1 MSFITKAFSF
11 FNFNPWTFALQ
22 MVASAILSKLFAPSP
37 PSQAAQAP
45 ETNPGSRAQTPPAGS
60 NKLPV
65 IYGQA
70 WTGGIIT
77 DLSITSDN
85 QTLYYVFA
93 LSEVTN
99 TESSSVGSADEITF
113 GDVYWGGK
121 RCVFASVTSV
131 NSTNL
136 IAGIIYQITTLG
148 TTDFTTLGASS
159 NTIGVIFTATGAGAG
174 TGTATPTDTSAVSGL
189 YDPSTGQTQDI
200 SEYMNI
206 YLYKNGSNNPAN
218 SSLSAIQVMN
228 QTGLTYTWSG
238 NKLMTNCAF
247 AIIKL
252 KYSQSRN
259 LVGLNATNFQLTN
272 ARKAPGDC
280 FLDYLTS
287 TRYGASIPLASI
299 DTTSLTALNSY
310 SNAPIGFITYTGGS
324 STQSRFQFNGQ
335 LDTAQK
341 IMKNIQSMA
350 DCCDCLVKYN
360 EITGLWGVIV
370 QSPAYTIA
378 MDINDSNM
386 IGPIIVS
393 PIDISNSFNIIET
406 KFPDGS
412 EQDSFNAATFDLADL
427 NPSLLFPNEPV
438 NKQSV
443 SLYLTNNSVTAQY
456 IANRMLE
463 AAREDLQIQCEINY
477 IGLELEAGDIVSV
490 TNTNYGWSAKLFR
503 ILKVIEKFADD
514 GAVTASLSLSEYNPA
529 VYDDYS
535 VTQFTPADNTGL
547 SSPTTFG
554 LVYAPVITIQYP
566 SITNPA
572 FTIRIQ
578 TSSAGIS
585 EYAEIYYSA
594 YQFPTD
600 DQLIFAGTT
609 EVQPA
614 GVPYVVDTYMPDVQ
628 LFNIPAGDW
637 YFFTRMVNNL
647 ASSNYSLASTKL
659 VWRPTTF
666 QYTEK
671 FLSVAYADNITGTS
685 NFSLSPTNRLY
696 YGLYNNNSTSPS
708 TIYTDYKWYL
718 ADPAFGTNKFLCF
731 INRTGRK
738 FSFDTDFADYA
749 SGTGQFVPTT
759 FADFD
764 PRLWSALPDGLNV
777 IDLDNKT
784 GQLITTGTT
793 TTGTGQVKV
802 SNTGDGQLIAS
813 LDQFLDFGGPA
824 TYTGSAA
831 TITVDIYGRVVG
843 FTTPDNFYMTIDYFT
858 ATASQTV
865 FSVTR
870 AATYISGQC
879 LVFLNGCLL
888 SDTEYTDTSG
898 ATGTVTLSTG
908 ATLNDVVTIYSM
920 RAISS
925 GNFYDNTYLEVATVG
940 ASSIVWNAAAMPYQ
954 LIRAG
959 DLLTFS
965 NSGTPT
971 TYTVSTVN
979 YTTRTIT
986 FTGAITASIG
996 NTIYTYRASGASY
1009 PVFSRFEATL
1019 TSATAYTPTDWQ
1031 FNSGYELPF
1040 YNGTIVPDA
1049 DYDIVGNTYTNIPSV
1064 SDGLLTIIQFSGNN
1078 TTTPTGTPQNVITFT
1093 TIGQTFYSFNFTS
1106 GALGI
1111 YANGVLYEGGVDY
1124 TTSTNSYTLTNSPTE
1139 SFIIQQQT
1147 FARAGAA

>member
-1 MSFITKAFSF
+1 MAQVVAAWIAENFISMAVSM
-11 FNFNPWTFALQ
+11 L
-22 MVASAILSKLFAPSP
+22 VSSVLSKLLAPTP
-37 PSQAAQAP
+37 PSQAAQQP
-45 ETNPGSRAQTPPAGS
+45 EPNPGSRAQTPPAGD

-65 IYGQA
+65 GYGNF

-77 DLSITSDN
+77 DLSITTDN
-85 QTLYYVFA
+85 QVLYYVFA

-99 TESSSVGSADEITF
+99 TESGSSVGSADNITF

-121 RCVFASVTSV
+121 KCVFD
-131 NSTNL
+131 STDL
-136 IAGIIYQITTLG
+136 TK
-148 TTDFTTLGASS
+148 
-159 NTIGVIFTATGAGAG
+159 V
-174 TGTATPTDTSAVSGL
+174 VSL
-189 YDPSTGQTQDI
+189 LDPSTSETQDV
-200 SEYMNI
+200 SGYMNI
-206 YLYKNGSNNPAN
+206 YLYKNGSLNPSN
-218 SSLSAIQVMN
+218 TTDSAITIMSDPN
-228 QTGLTYTWSG
+228 LTYKWDST
-238 NKLMTNCAF
+238 KTMTNCAF
-247 AIIKL
+247 AIIKIQ
-252 KYSQSRN
+252 YSQSRN
-259 LVGLNATNFQLTN
+259 LVGLAATNFELTN
-272 ARKAPGDC
+272 ARSAPGDC

-287 TRYGASIPLASI
+287 TRYGASIPLANI
-299 DTTSLTALNSY
+299 DTTSLTALNVY
-310 SNAPIGFITYTGGS
+310 SNATITYTPYGGGS
-324 STQSRFQFNGQ
+324 ATTKRFEFNGQ

-350 DCCDCLVKYN
+350 DCADCLVKYN

-370 QSPAYTIA
+370 QTPIYTIA

-386 IGPIIVS
+386 IGPITIS

-406 KFPDGS
+406 KFPDGTQ
-412 EQDSFNAATFDLADL
+412 QDSFNAATFDLAEL

-443 SLYLTNNSVTAQY
+443 SLYLTNSSITAQY

-477 IGLELEAGDIVSV
+477 IGLELEAGDILTV
-490 TNTNYGWSAKLFR
+490 TNANYGWSAKLFR
-503 ILKVIEKFADD
+503 VMKVVEKFGDN
-514 GAVTASLSLSEYNPA
+514 GTVTATLSLSEYNPA
-529 VYDDYS
+529 VYDDYN

-547 SSPTTFG
+547 PSPTTFG
-554 LVYAPVITIQYP
+554 TVYPPVVTAQYP

-572 FTIRIQ
+572 FTLKIQ

-585 EYAEIYYSA
+585 EYANIYYSA
-594 YQFPTD
+594 YQYPTE

-614 GVPYVVDTYMPDVQ
+614 GVPYVVNTYMPDVQ

-637 YFFTRMVNNL
+637 YFFCQMVNNL
-647 ASSNYSLASTKL
+647 ANSHYSLASTKL
-659 VWRPTTF
+659 TWRPTTF

-685 NFSLSPTNRLY
+685 NFSLSPTGRLY

-708 TIYTDYKWYL
+708 STPSDYKWYL

-759 FADFD
+759 IADFD
-764 PRLWSALPDGLNV
+764 PRLWSALPDGSNV

-802 SNTGDGQLIAS
+802 TNTGDGQVIAS
-813 LDQFLDFGGPA
+813 LDQFLDFGGP
-824 TYTGSAA
+824 TTFTGSAA

-843 FTTPDNFYMTIDYFT
+843 FTTPDNFYMTIAYFT
-858 ATASQTV
+858 ATSGQTV
-865 FSVTR
+865 FTVTR
-870 AATYISGQC
+870 DATYIQGQC

-888 SDTEYTDTSG
+888 SDTEYTDTGG
-898 ATGTVTLSTG
+898 ATGTVTLTTG
-908 ATLNDVVTIYSM
+908 ATLNDIVTIYSM

-925 GNFYDNTYLEVATVG
+925 GIYYDNTHLQVDTVG
-940 ASSIVWNAAAMPYQ
+940 ATSIVWNASAMPYQ

-965 NSGTPT
+965 NSGVPL

-979 YTTRTIT
+979 YITRTIT
-986 FTGAITASIG
+986 FTGVIVATAG
-996 NTIYTYRASGASY
+996 NSIYTYRAATSSY
-1009 PVFSRFEATL
+1009 PVFSRFETTL
-1019 TSATAYTPTDWQ
+1019 TSASAYTPTDWQ

-1040 YNGTIVPDA
+1040 YNGTVVPDQ

-1064 SDGLLTIIQFSGNN
+1064 SSGLLTIIQFSGNN
-1078 TTTPTGTPQNVITFT
+1078 TTTPTGTPQNVITYA
-1093 TIGQTFYSFNFTS
+1093 IVGQTYYSFNFTN

-1124 TTSTNSYTLTNSPTE
+1124 TTSTNSYTLTNSPIE

-1147 FARAGAA
+1147 FARYGAA

>member
-1 MSFITKAFSF
+1 MAQVVAAWIAENFISMAVSM
-11 FNFNPWTFALQ
+11 L
-22 MVASAILSKLFAPSP
+22 VSSVLSKLLAPTP
-37 PSQAAQAP
+37 PSQAAQQP
-45 ETNPGSRAQTPPAGS
+45 EPNPGSRAQTPPAGD

-65 IYGQA
+65 GYGNF

-77 DLSITSDN
+77 DLSITTDN
-85 QTLYYVFA
+85 QVLYYVFA

-99 TESSSVGSADEITF
+99 TESGSSVGSADNITF

-121 RCVFASVTSV
+121 KCVFD
-131 NSTNL
+131 STDL
-136 IAGIIYQITTLG
+136 TK
-148 TTDFTTLGASS
+148 
-159 NTIGVIFTATGAGAG
+159 V
-174 TGTATPTDTSAVSGL
+174 VSL
-189 YDPSTGQTQDI
+189 LDPSTSETQDV
-200 SEYMNI
+200 SGYMNI
-206 YLYKNGSNNPAN
+206 YLYKNGSLNPSN
-218 SSLSAIQVMN
+218 TTDSAITIMSDPN
-228 QTGLTYTWSG
+228 LTYKWDST
-238 NKLMTNCAF
+238 KTMTNCAF
-247 AIIKL
+247 AIIKIQ
-252 KYSQSRN
+252 YSQSRN
-259 LVGLNATNFQLTN
+259 LVGLAATNFELTN
-272 ARKAPGDC
+272 ARSAPGDC

-287 TRYGASIPLASI
+287 TRYGASIPLANI
-299 DTTSLTALNSY
+299 DTTSLTALNVY
-310 SNAPIGFITYTGGS
+310 SNATITYTPYGGGS
-324 STQSRFQFNGQ
+324 ATTKRFEFNGQ
-335 LDTAQK
+335 LDTSQK

-350 DCCDCLVKYN
+350 DCADCLVKYN

-370 QSPAYTIA
+370 QTPIYTIA

-386 IGPIIVS
+386 IGPITIS

-406 KFPDGS
+406 KFPDGTQ
-412 EQDSFNAATFDLADL
+412 QDSFNAATFDLAEL

-443 SLYLTNNSVTAQY
+443 SLYLTNSSITAQY

-477 IGLELEAGDIVSV
+477 IGLELEAGDILTV
-490 TNTNYGWSAKLFR
+490 TNANYGWSAKLFR
-503 ILKVIEKFADD
+503 VMKVVEKFGDN
-514 GAVTASLSLSEYNPA
+514 GTVTATLSLSEYNPA
-529 VYDDYS
+529 VYDDYN

-547 SSPTTFG
+547 PSPTTFG
-554 LVYAPVITIQYP
+554 TVYPPVVTAQYP

-572 FTIRIQ
+572 FTLKIQ

-585 EYAEIYYSA
+585 EYANIYYSA
-594 YQFPTD
+594 YQYPTE

-614 GVPYVVDTYMPDVQ
+614 GVPYVVNTYMPDVQ

-637 YFFTRMVNNL
+637 YFFCQMVNNL
-647 ASSNYSLASTKL
+647 ANSHYSLASTKL
-659 VWRPTTF
+659 TWRPTTF

-685 NFSLSPTNRLY
+685 NFSLSPTGRLY

-708 TIYTDYKWYL
+708 STPSDYKWYL

-759 FADFD
+759 IADFD
-764 PRLWSALPDGLNV
+764 PRLWSALPDGSNV

-802 SNTGDGQLIAS
+802 TNTGDGQVIAS
-813 LDQFLDFGGPA
+813 LDQFLDFGGP
-824 TYTGSAA
+824 TTFTGSAA

-843 FTTPDNFYMTIDYFT
+843 FTTPDNFYMTIAYFT
-858 ATASQTV
+858 ATSGQTV
-865 FSVTR
+865 FTVTR
-870 AATYISGQC
+870 DATYIQGQC

-888 SDTEYTDTSG
+888 SDTEYTDTGG
-898 ATGTVTLSTG
+898 ATGTVTLTTG
-908 ATLNDVVTIYSM
+908 ATLNDIVTIYSM

-925 GNFYDNTYLEVATVG
+925 GIYYDNTHLQVDTVG
-940 ASSIVWNAAAMPYQ
+940 ATSIVWNASAMPYQ

-965 NSGTPT
+965 NSGVPL

-979 YTTRTIT
+979 YITRTIT
-986 FTGAITASIG
+986 FTGVIVATAG
-996 NTIYTYRASGASY
+996 NSIYTYRAATSSY
-1009 PVFSRFEATL
+1009 PVFSRFETTL
-1019 TSATAYTPTDWQ
+1019 TSASTYTPTDWQ

-1040 YNGTIVPDA
+1040 YNGTVVPDQ

-1064 SDGLLTIIQFSGNN
+1064 SSGLLTIIQFSGNN
-1078 TTTPTGTPQNVITFT
+1078 TTTPTGTPQNVITYA
-1093 TIGQTFYSFNFTS
+1093 IVGQTYYSFNFTN

-1124 TTSTNSYTLTNSPTE
+1124 TTSTNSYTLTNSPIE

-1147 FARAGAA
+1147 FARYGAA

>member
-1 MSFITKAFSF
+1 MSFVTKVFSF
-11 FNFNPWTFALQ
+11 FNFNPLTFALQ
-22 MVASAILSKLFAPSP
+22 LVASTILSKVFAPSP
-37 PSQAAQAP
+37 PSLSSQTP
-45 ETNPGSRAQTPPAGS
+45 EPNPGSRAQTPPAGN

-65 IYGQA
+65 VYGHA
-70 WTGGIIT
+70 WTGGIVT
-77 DLSITSDN
+77 DLSITTDN

-99 TESSSVGSADEITF
+99 TESSSVGGADTITF

-121 RCVFASVTSV
+121 KCIFDA
-131 NSTNL
+131 
-136 IAGIIYQITTLG
+136 
-148 TTDFTTLGASS
+148 TDLTK
-159 NTIGVIFTATGAGAG
+159 VIK
-174 TGTATPTDTSAVSGL
+174 L
-189 YDPSTGQTQDI
+189 RDPSTNQDQDI
-200 SEYMNI
+200 SGYMNI
-206 YLYKNGSNNPAN
+206 YFYKNGSNQPAN
-218 SSLSAIQVMN
+218 SSQSAISVM
-228 QTGLTYTWSG
+228 QATDLTYKWDSS
-238 NKLMTNCAF
+238 KLMTNCAF

-259 LVGLNATNFQLTN
+259 LVGLNATNFEITN
-272 ARKAPGDC
+272 ARSAPGDC

-287 TRYGASIPLASI
+287 TRYGASIPLANI

-310 SNAPIGFITYTGGS
+310 SNAPIGYTTYTGGS
-324 STQSRFQFNGQ
+324 STISRFAFNGQ

-370 QSPAYTIA
+370 QTPTYSVA

-386 IGPIIVS
+386 IGPIVVS
-393 PIDISNSFNIIET
+393 PIDISNSFNIIEV

-412 EQDSFNAATFDLADL
+412 QQDSFNAATFDLAEL
-427 NPSLLFPNEPV
+427 NPSLMFPNEPV

-443 SLYLTNNSVTAQY
+443 SLYLTNNNVTAQY

-463 AAREDLQIQCEINY
+463 AAREDLQLQCEINY
-477 IGLELEAGDIVSV
+477 IGLELEAGDIVTV

-503 ILKVIEKFADD
+503 ILKVIEKFGDN
-514 GAVTASLSLSEYNPA
+514 GTVTASLSLSEYNPA
-529 VYDDYS
+529 VYDDYD

-547 SSPTTFG
+547 PSPITFG
-554 LVYAPVITIQYP
+554 TVYPPVITAQYP

-585 EYAEIYYSA
+585 EYANIYYSA
-594 YQFPTD
+594 YQYPTD
-600 DQLIFAGTT
+600 DQLIFVGTT
-609 EVQPA
+609 EVQP
-614 GVPYVVDTYMPDVQ
+614 GGFPYVVNTYMPDVQ

-637 YFFTRMVNNL
+637 YFFCQMVNNL
-647 ASSNYSLASTKL
+647 ANSNYSLASSKL
-659 VWRPTTF
+659 TWRPTTF

-671 FLSVAYADNITGTS
+671 YLSVAYADNITGTS
-685 NFSLSPTNRLY
+685 NFSLSPTGRLY

-708 TIYTDYKWYL
+708 TNPADYKWYL

-759 FADFD
+759 IADFD

-802 SNTGDGQLIAS
+802 SNTQDGQLIAS
-813 LDQFLDFGGPA
+813 LDQFLDFGGP
-824 TYTGSAA
+824 TTFTGSAA

-843 FTTPDNFYMTIDYFT
+843 FTTPDNFYMTIDYFD
-858 ATASQTV
+858 ATSNQTV

-870 AATYISGQC
+870 AATYIQGQC
-879 LVFLNGCLL
+879 LVFINGCLL
-888 SDTEYTDTSG
+888 SDTEYTDTGG

-920 RAISS
+920 RAIST
-925 GNFYDNTYLEVATVG
+925 GNFYDNTHLNVATVSG
-940 ASSIVWNAAAMPYQ
+940 ANVTWNIAEMPYQ
-954 LIRAG
+954 LIRTG
-959 DLLTFS
+959 DIMTFS
-965 NSGTPT
+965 SSGTPNQ
-971 TYTVSTVN
+971 YTVSSVN
-979 YTTRTIT
+979 YGTATIT
-986 FTGAITASIG
+986 FTTSPTGLTAG
-996 NTIYTYRASGASY
+996 DPIYVYRASSSSY

-1019 TSATAYTPTDWQ
+1019 TSTTAYTPTDWQ

-1049 DYDIVGNTYTNIPSV
+1049 DYDIVGNTYTNIPAV
-1064 SDGLLTIIQFSGNN
+1064 SDGILTIIQFSGNN
-1078 TTTPTGTPQNVITFT
+1078 TTTPTGTMQNVITYT
-1093 TIGQTFYSFNFTS
+1093 NVGQTFYSFNFTN

-1124 TTSTNSYTLTNSPTE
+1124 TTSTNSYNLTNSPTE
-1139 SFIIQQQT
+1139 SFLIQQQT

>member
-11 FNFNPWTFALQ
+11 FNLNPFTFALQ
-22 MVASAILSKLFAPSP
+22 MVASSILSKVFAPSP
-37 PSQAAQAP
+37 PSLATQTP
-45 ETNPGSRAQTPPAGS
+45 EPNPGNRAQTPPAGN

-65 IYGQA
+65 IYGNA

-93 LSEVTN
+93 LCEVTN
-99 TESSSVGSADEITF
+99 TESSSVGGPDTITF
-113 GDVYWGGK
+113 GDIYWGGK
-121 RCVFASVTSV
+121 KCVFD
-131 NSTNL
+131 N
-136 IAGIIYQITTLG
+136 
-148 TTDFTTLGASS
+148 TDLTKVVKLR
-159 NTIGVIFTATGAGAG
+159 
-174 TGTATPTDTSAVSGL
+174 
-189 YDPSTGQTQDI
+189 DPSTNQDQDI
-200 SEYMNI
+200 SGYMNI
-206 YLYKNGSNNPAN
+206 YLYRNGSNNPTN
-218 SSLSAIQVMN
+218 SSLSAIQVMT
-228 QTGLTYTWSG
+228 QTGLTYTWDG
-238 NKLMTNCAF
+238 NKVMTNCAF

-259 LVGLNATNFQLTN
+259 LVGLSATNFEITN
-272 ARKAPGDC
+272 SRSAPGDC

-287 TRYGASIPLASI
+287 TRYGASIPLANI
-299 DTTSLTALNSY
+299 DTASLTALNTY
-310 SNAPIGFITYTGGS
+310 SNQTITYTPYGGGS
-324 STQSRFQFNGQ
+324 ATTKRFEFNGQ

-350 DCCDCLVKYN
+350 DCADCLVKYN

-370 QSPAYTIA
+370 QSPTYSVV

-386 IGPIIVS
+386 IGPIVVT
-393 PIDISNSFNIIET
+393 PIDISNSFNIIEV

-412 EQDSFNAATFDLADL
+412 EQDSFNAATFDLAQL

-443 SLYLTNNSVTAQY
+443 SLYLTNNSITAQY

-463 AAREDLQIQCEINY
+463 AAREDLQLQCEINY
-477 IGLELEAGDIVSV
+477 IGLELEAGDIVTV

-503 ILKVIEKFADD
+503 VLKVIEKFGDN
-514 GAVTASLSLSEYNPA
+514 GTVTASLNLSEYNPA
-529 VYDDYS
+529 IYNDYN
-535 VTQFTPADNTGL
+535 VTQFTPAPNTGL

-554 LVYAPVITIQYP
+554 TVYAPVITAQYP
-566 SITNPA
+566 SIVNPA

-594 YQFPTD
+594 YQYPTD

-609 EVQPA
+609 EVQP
-614 GVPYVVDTYMPDVQ
+614 GGSPYVVNTFMPDVQ

-659 VWRPTTF
+659 TWRPTTF

-685 NFSLSPTNRLY
+685 NFSLSPTGRLY
-696 YGLYNNNSTSPS
+696 YGLYNTSSTSPS
-708 TIYTDYKWYL
+708 TNPADYKWYL
-718 ADPAFGTNKFLCF
+718 ADPAFGTNKFLCY

-759 FADFD
+759 IADFD
-764 PRLWSALPDGLNV
+764 PRLWSALPDGSNI
-777 IDLDNKT
+777 IDLDAKT
-784 GQLITTGTT
+784 GQLISTGTT

-802 SNTGDGQLIAS
+802 SNTQDGQLIAS
-813 LDQFLDFGGPA
+813 LDQFLDFGGP
-824 TYTGSAA
+824 TTFTGSAA
-831 TITVDIYGRVVG
+831 TITVDVYGRVVG
-843 FTTPDNFYMTIDYFT
+843 FTTPDNFYMTIDYFN
-858 ATASQTV
+858 ATSGQTI

-870 AATYISGQC
+870 DSTYIQGQC
-879 LVFLNGCLL
+879 LVFINGLLL
-888 SDTEYTDTSG
+888 SDTEYTDTGGS
-898 ATGTVTLSTG
+898 TGTVTLSTG

-925 GNFYDNTYLEVATVG
+925 GNYYDNTHLNVASVSG
-940 ASSIVWNAAAMPYQ
+940 ADVTWNVAEMPYQ
-954 LIRAG
+954 LIRSG
-959 DLLTFS
+959 DIMTFS

-971 TYTVSTVN
+971 QYTVSSVN
-979 YTTRTIT
+979 YGTATIT
-986 FTGAITASIG
+986 FTTSPTGLTAG
-996 NTIYTYRASGASY
+996 DPIYTYRASGSSY

-1019 TSATAYTPTDWQ
+1019 TSATIYTPTTWS

-1040 YNGTIVPDA
+1040 YNGTLVPDA
-1049 DYDIVGNTYTNIPSV
+1049 DYDIVGNTYTNIPSI

-1078 TTTPTGTPQNVITFT
+1078 TTTPTGTMQNVITYT
-1093 TIGQTFYSFNFTS
+1093 NVGQTFYSFNFTS
-1106 GALGI
+1106 GALGL
-1111 YANGVLYEGGVDY
+1111 YANGVLYKGGVDY
-1124 TTSTNSYTLTNSPTE
+1124 TTSTNSYNLTNSPTE

>member
-1 MSFITKAFSF
+1 MVDKIVSAFASFSPLSF
-11 FNFNPWTFALQ
+11 AIQ
-22 MVASAILSKLFAPSP
+22 MVASAILSKLLAPSP
-37 PSQAAQAP
+37 PSQAAQQP
-45 ETNPGSRAQTPPAGS
+45 EPNPGSRAQTPPAGD

-65 IYGQA
+65 IYGHA

-77 DLSITSDN
+77 DLSITNDN

-99 TESSSVGSADEITF
+99 TETGGTPDTITF
-113 GDVYWGGK
+113 GDVYFGGK
-121 RCVFASVTSV
+121 KCVFD
-131 NSTNL
+131 
-136 IAGIIYQITTLG
+136 G
-148 TTDFTTLGASS
+148 TDLTK
-159 NTIGVIFTATGAGAG
+159 VI
-174 TGTATPTDTSAVSGL
+174 SL
-189 YDPSTGQTQDI
+189 LDPSTGESQDVSGYI
-200 SEYMNI
+200 NV
-206 YLYKNGSNNPAN
+206 YLYKNGSLNPAN
-218 SSLSAIQVMN
+218 TTQSAISVMSDSN
-228 QTGLTYTWSG
+228 LTYQW
-238 NKLMTNCAF
+238 NNDKLMTNCAF

-259 LVGLNATNFQLTN
+259 LTGLQATNFELTN

-280 FLDYLTS
+280 FLDYLSS
-287 TRYGASIPLASI
+287 TRYGAAIPVANI
-299 DTTSLTALNSY
+299 DTASLTALNTY
-310 SNAPIGFITYTGGS
+310 SNQTITYTTYSGGS
-324 STQSRFQFNGQ
+324 STMKRFEFNGT

-370 QSPAYTIA
+370 QSPTYSVA
-378 MDINDSNM
+378 MDINDSNI
-386 IGPIIVS
+386 IGPISIS

-406 KFPDGS
+406 KFPDGTQ
-412 EQDSFNAATFDLADL
+412 QDSFNAATFDLAEIA
-427 NPSLLFPNEPV
+427 PELLFPNEPV

-443 SLYLTNNSVTAQY
+443 SLYLVNNSVTAQY

-477 IGLELEAGDIVSV
+477 IGLELEAGDIVTV

-503 ILKVIEKFADD
+503 ILKVTEKF
-514 GAVTASLSLSEYNPA
+514 GENGTVTATLSLSEYNPT
-529 VYDDYS
+529 VYDDYN

-547 SSPTTFG
+547 PSPTTFG
-554 LVYAPVITIQYP
+554 TVYPPVVTAQYP
-566 SITNPA
+566 SIVNPA
-572 FTIRIQ
+572 FTLRIQ

-585 EYAEIYYSA
+585 EYANIYYSA
-594 YQFPTD
+594 YQYPTE

-609 EVQPA
+609 EVQPQ
-614 GVPYVVDTYMPDVQ
+614 GVPYVVNTYMPDVQ

-637 YFFTRMVNNL
+637 YFFCQMVNNL
-647 ASSNYSLASTKL
+647 ANSNYSLASTKL
-659 VWRPTTF
+659 TWRPTTF

-671 FLSVAYADNITGTS
+671 YLSVAYADNITGTS
-685 NFSLSPTNRLY
+685 NFSLSPTGRLY
-696 YGLYNNNSTSPS
+696 YGLYNNTSTSPS
-708 TIYTDYKWYL
+708 TNPSDYKWYL
-718 ADPAFGTNKFLCF
+718 ADPAFGTNKFLCY

-759 FADFD
+759 IADFD
-764 PRLWSALPDGLNV
+764 PRLWSALPDGSNV
-777 IDLDNKT
+777 IDLDTKT
-784 GQLITTGTT
+784 GQVIATGTT

-802 SNTGDGQLIAS
+802 SNTQDGQLIAS
-813 LDQFLDFGGPA
+813 LDQFLDFGGPT

-843 FTTPDNFYMTIDYFT
+843 FTTPDNFYMTIAYFT
-858 ATASQTV
+858 ATSGQTV

-870 AATYISGQC
+870 ASTYIQGQC

-888 SDTEYTDTSG
+888 SDTEYTDTGG

-908 ATLNDVVTIYSM
+908 ATLNDIVTIYSM

-925 GNFYDNTYLEVATVG
+925 GNYYDNTHLQVESVSG
-940 ASSIVWNAAAMPYQ
+940 SDIVWNAAAMPYQ
-954 LIRAG
+954 YINAG
-959 DLLTFS
+959 DLITFS

-971 TYTVSTVN
+971 TYTVSSVN
-979 YTTRTIT
+979 YGTRTIT
-986 FTGAITASIG
+986 FTGAVTASIG
-996 NTIYTYRASGASY
+996 NAIYTYRASGSSY
-1009 PVFSRFEATL
+1009 PVFSRFETTL
-1019 TSATAYTPTDWQ
+1019 TSASSYTPTDWQ

-1049 DYDIVGNTYTNIPSV
+1049 DYDIVGNTYTNIPAV

-1078 TTTPTGTPQNVITFT
+1078 TTTPTGTPQNVITYT
-1093 TIGQTFYSFNFTS
+1093 NVGQTYYSFNFTS

-1124 TTSTNSYTLTNSPTE
+1124 TTSTNSYSLTNSPTE

>member
-1 MSFITKAFSF
+1 MSFVTKAFSF
-11 FNFNPWTFALQ
+11 FNFNPFTFALQ
-22 MVASAILSKLFAPSP
+22 MVASAILSKIFAPSP
-37 PSQAAQAP
+37 PSLSTQQP
-45 ETNPGSRAQTPPAGS
+45 EPNPGSRAQTPPAGN

-65 IYGQA
+65 IYGHA

-99 TESSSVGSADEITF
+99 TESSSVGGPDNITF

-121 RCVFASVTSV
+121 KCIFD
-131 NSTNL
+131 
-136 IAGIIYQITTLG
+136 G
-148 TTDFTTLGASS
+148 TDLTK
-159 NTIGVIFTATGAGAG
+159 V
-174 TGTATPTDTSAVSGL
+174 VSL
-189 YDPSTGQTQDI
+189 NDPSTNENQDI
-200 SEYMNI
+200 SGYMNI
-206 YLYKNGSNNPAN
+206 YFYKNGSNSPTN
-218 SSLSAIQVMN
+218 SSLTAIQVMN
-228 QTGLTYTWSG
+228 ETGLTYTWSA

-259 LVGLNATNFQLTN
+259 LVGLSATNFEVTN
-272 ARKAPGDC
+272 ARSAPGDC

-287 TRYGASIPLASI
+287 TRYGASIPLANI

-310 SNAPIGFITYTGGS
+310 SNAPIGYTTYTGGS
-324 STQSRFQFNGQ
+324 STRSRFAFNGT
-335 LDTAQK
+335 LETSQK

-370 QSPAYTIA
+370 QSPTYSVA

-393 PIDISNSFNIIET
+393 PIDISNSFNIIEC
-406 KFPDGS
+406 KFPDS
-412 EQDSFNAATFDLADL
+412 SQQDSFNAATFDLAEL
-427 NPSLLFPNEPV
+427 NPSLMFPNEPI

-463 AAREDLQIQCEINY
+463 AAREDLQLQCEINY
-477 IGLELEAGDIVSV
+477 IGLELEAGDIVTV
-490 TNTNYGWSAKLFR
+490 TNANYGWSAKLFR

-529 VYDDYS
+529 VYDDYN
-535 VTQFTPADNTGL
+535 VTEFTPAPNTGL

-554 LVYAPVITIQYP
+554 TVYAPVITVQYP

-594 YQFPTD
+594 YQYPTD

-609 EVQPA
+609 EVQP
-614 GVPYVVDTYMPDVQ
+614 GGSPYVVNTYMPVVQ

-647 ASSNYSLASTKL
+647 ANSNYSLASTKL
-659 VWRPTTF
+659 TWRPTTF

-685 NFSLSPTNRLY
+685 NFSLSPTGRLY

-708 TIYTDYKWYL
+708 TTASDYKWYL

-759 FADFD
+759 IADFD

-793 TTGTGQVKV
+793 TIGTGQVKV
-802 SNTGDGQLIAS
+802 SNTQNGQLIAS

-824 TYTGSAA
+824 TFTGSAA

-843 FTTPDNFYMTIDYFT
+843 FTTPDNFYMTIDYFN

-870 AATYISGQC
+870 AATYIQGQC
-879 LVFLNGCLL
+879 LVFQNGLLL
-888 SDTEYTDTSG
+888 SDTEYTDTGG
-898 ATGTVTLSTG
+898 ATGTITLTTG

-925 GNFYDNTYLEVATVG
+925 GNYYDNTHLNVASVAG
-940 ASSIVWNAAAMPYQ
+940 ANVTWNAAEMPFQ
-954 LIRAG
+954 LIRTG
-959 DLLTFS
+959 DIMTFS

-971 TYTVSTVN
+971 QYTVSSVN
-979 YTTRTIT
+979 YGTATIT
-986 FTGAITASIG
+986 FTTSPTGLTAG
-996 NTIYTYRASGASY
+996 DPIYTFRASGSSY

-1019 TSATAYTPTDWQ
+1019 TSATSYTPTDWH

-1040 YNGTIVPDA
+1040 YNGTIVPDS
-1049 DYDIVGNTYTNIPSV
+1049 DFDIVGNTYTNIPAV
-1064 SDGLLTIIQFSGNN
+1064 SSGLLIIIQFSGNN

-1093 TIGQTFYSFNFTS
+1093 SIGQIFYSFNFTN